1 MAVEAE
7 ASRDAKAKVIAAIG
21 EQKAS
26 LSLKQAADVIKSSPV
41 AIQLRYLQTLSSI
54 STEKNKT
61 IIFPVPIELIKS
73 LMK

>member
-7 ASRDAKAKVIAAIG
+7 AARDAKAKVIAAIG
-21 EQKAS
+21 EKKAS
-26 LSLKQAADVIKSSPV
+26 FSLKQAADVIKSSPV

>member
-7 ASRDAKAKVIAAIG
+7 AARDAKAKVIAAIG
-21 EQKAS
+21 EKKAS
-26 LSLKQAADVIKSSPV
+26 FSLKQAADVFKSSPV

>member
-7 ASRDAKAKVIAAIG
+7 AARDAKAKVIAAIG

-26 LSLKQAADVIKSSPV
+26 FSLKQAADVIKSSPV

-54 STEKNKT
+54 STENNKT